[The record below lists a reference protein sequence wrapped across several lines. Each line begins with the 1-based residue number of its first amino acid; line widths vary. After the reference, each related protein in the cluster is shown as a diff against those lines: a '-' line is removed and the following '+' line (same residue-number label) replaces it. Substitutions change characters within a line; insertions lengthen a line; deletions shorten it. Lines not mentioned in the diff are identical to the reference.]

1 MARIAFWKL
10 SGSGNDFIV
19 IDNRRGVVAAE
30 AGPALA
36 RRLCA
41 RGFSVGA
48 DGLILIERSREADFA
63 WRFYNADGSEPAM
76 CGNGG
81 RCAARFALL
90 KGIAPARMRF
100 MTGAGLIHAEV
111 KGDRVKL
118 QLPLPSGY
126 RDRVAVEVDGRRLE
140 PGFLVVGVPHAVVP
154 AAALE
159 QTPVAEW
166 GRALRHDPAFG
177 PAGTNV
183 NFFRVEGPRRLS
195 VRTYER
201 GVEGET
207 LACGTGSV
215 ATALVAAAA
224 GLVKSPV
231 TVVTG
236 GGEELR
242 VHFRRRGGEFGEV
255 FLEGKAD
262 VVFEGRTWE
271 EPAATGPRSPHG
283 ARSAS
288 AQSSRFQRRAKKE

>member
-1 MARIAFWKL
+1 MARLSFWKM
-10 SGSGNDFIV
+10 SGSGNDFILV
-19 IDNRRGVVAAE
+19 DNRRGVVAAG
-30 AGPALA
+30 AGADLA

-48 DGLILIERSREADFA
+48 DGLILVERSREADFS
-63 WRFYNADGSEPAM
+63 WRFYNADGSEAAM

-81 RCAARFALL
+81 RCAARFAFL
-90 KGIAPARMRF
+90 KGIAAARMCF

-111 KGDRVKL
+111 RGDRVKL
-118 QLPLPSGY
+118 QLPLPSGF
-126 RDRVAVEVDGRRLE
+126 RERVAVEVDGRSLD
-140 PGFLVVGVPHAVVP
+140 PGFLVVGVPHAVVQ

-159 QTPVAEW
+159 QTPVAAW

-177 PAGTNV
+177 PAGANV
-183 NFFRVEGPRRLS
+183 NFFRVEGPRRLR

-201 GVEGET
+201 GVEAET
-207 LACGTGSV
+207 MACGTGSV

-231 TVVTG
+231 TVTTS
-236 GGEELR
+236 GGEELL

-271 EPAATGPRSPHG
+271 EPPVPAPRRRTATKRTRGV
-283 ARSAS
+283 
-288 AQSSRFQRRAKKE
+288 

>member
-1 MARIAFWKL
+1 MARIPFWKM

-19 IDNRRGVVAAE
+19 IDNRRGLVPAGE
-30 AGPALA
+30 GPALA

-81 RCAARFALL
+81 RCAARFAFL

-100 MTGAGLIHAEV
+100 MTGAGLISAEV

-126 RDRVAVEVDGRRLE
+126 RERVAVTVDGRRLE
-140 PGFLVVGVPHAVVP
+140 PGFLVVGVPHAVVE

-159 QTPVAEW
+159 QVPVAEW
-166 GRALRHDPAFG
+166 GRSLRHDPAFG

-183 NFFRVEGPRRLS
+183 NFFSVEGPRRLR

-201 GVEGET
+201 GVEAET

-224 GLVKSPV
+224 GLVTSPV
-231 TVVTG
+231 TVVTS
-236 GGEELR
+236 GGEELT
-242 VHFRRRGGEFGEV
+242 VHFRRRGGEYGEV

-262 VVFEGRTWE
+262 VVYEGRTWE
-271 EPAATGPRSPHG
+271 EPAVSGVVRRGGPGKGGR
-283 ARSAS
+283 RSA
-288 AQSSRFQRRAKKE
+288 

>member
-1 MARIAFWKL
+1 MARISFWKM

-19 IDNRRGVVAAE
+19 IDNRRGGVAPAAGAE
-30 AGPALA
+30 LA
-36 RRLCA
+36 RRLCQ
-41 RGFSVGA
+41 RNFSIGA
-48 DGLILIERSREADFA
+48 DGLILVERSREADFA
-63 WRFYNADGSEPAM
+63 WRFFNADGSEAAM

-81 RCAARFALL
+81 RCAARFAYL

-111 KGDRVKL
+111 KGERVKL

-126 RDRVAVEVDGRRLE
+126 RERVAVAVDGRRVD

-154 AAALE
+154 APALE

-177 PAGTNV
+177 PAGANV
-183 NFFRVEGPRRLS
+183 NFFRVEGPRRLR

-201 GVEGET
+201 GVEAET
-207 LACGTGSV
+207 MACGTGSV

-231 TVVTG
+231 TVVTR
-236 GGEELR
+236 GGEELL
-242 VHFRRRGGEFGEV
+242 VYFRRRGGEYGEV
-255 FLEGKAD
+255 FLEGRAD
-262 VVFEGRTWE
+262 VVYEGRTWE
-271 EPAATGPRSPHG
+271 ESVAPKP
-283 ARSAS
+283 
-288 AQSSRFQRRAKKE
+288 QRGRQRKQT

>member
-1 MARIAFWKL
+1 MARIPFWKM

-19 IDNRRGVVAAE
+19 IDNRRGLVPAGE
-30 AGPALA
+30 GPALA

-48 DGLILIERSREADFA
+48 DALKKNKRSREADFA

-81 RCAARFALL
+81 RCAARFAFL

-100 MTGAGLIHAEV
+100 MTGAGLISAEV

-126 RDRVAVEVDGRRLE
+126 RERVAVTVDGRRLE
-140 PGFLVVGVPHAVVP
+140 PGFLVVGVPHAVVE

-159 QTPVAEW
+159 QVPVAEW
-166 GRALRHDPAFG
+166 GRSLRHDPAFG

-183 NFFRVEGPRRLS
+183 NFFSVEGPRRLR

-201 GVEGET
+201 GVEAET

-224 GLVKSPV
+224 GLVTSPV
-231 TVVTG
+231 TVVTS
-236 GGEELR
+236 GGEELT
-242 VHFRRRGGEFGEV
+242 VHFRRRGGEYGEV

-262 VVFEGRTWE
+262 VVYEGRTWE
-271 EPAATGPRSPHG
+271 EPAVSGVVRRGGPGKGGR
-283 ARSAS
+283 RSA
-288 AQSSRFQRRAKKE
+288 

>member
-1 MARIAFWKL
+1 VIQHHRTSAAVARIPFWKM

-19 IDNRRGVVAAE
+19 IDNRRGLVT
-30 AGPALA
+30 AGEGPDLA

-81 RCAARFALL
+81 RCAARFAFL

-100 MTGAGLIHAEV
+100 MTGAGLIRAEV
-111 KGDRVKL
+111 NGDRVKL

-126 RDRVAVEVDGRRLE
+126 RERVPVAVDGRPLE
-140 PGFLVVGVPHAVVP
+140 PGFLLVGVPHAVVE

-159 QTPVAEW
+159 QVPVAAW
-166 GRALRHDPAFG
+166 GRALRYDPAFG

-183 NFFRVEGPRRLS
+183 NFFRVEGPHRLR

-201 GVEGET
+201 GVEAET

-231 TVVTG
+231 TVVTS
-236 GGEELR
+236 GGEQLT
-242 VHFRRRGGEFGEV
+242 VHFRRRGGEYGEV

-262 VVFEGRTWE
+262 VVYEGRTWE
-271 EPAATGPRSPHG
+271 EPAAAKPR
-283 ARSAS
+283 
-288 AQSSRFQRRAKKE
+288 RRR

>member
-1 MARIAFWKL
+1 MNPRPRTTGAVGRLSFWKM

-19 IDNRRGVVAAE
+19 VDNRRGAVP
-30 AGPALA
+30 AGAGADVA
-36 RRLCA
+36 RRLCR

-63 WRFYNADGSEPAM
+63 WRFYNADGSEAAM

-81 RCAARFALL
+81 RCAARFAHL

-100 MTGAGLIHAEV
+100 ATGAGIIRAEV

-118 QLPLPSGY
+118 QLPLPTGY
-126 RDRVAVEVDGRRLE
+126 RERVPVAVAGRALE
-140 PGFLVVGVPHAVVP
+140 PGFIVVGVPHAVLE

-159 QTPVAEW
+159 AAPVAEW
-166 GRALRHDPAFG
+166 GRALRHDAAFG

-183 NFFRVEGPRRLS
+183 NFYRVEGPRRLR

-207 LACGTGSV
+207 QACGTGSV
-215 ATALVAAAA
+215 ATTLVAAAA
-224 GLVKSPV
+224 GLVTSPV
-231 TVVTG
+231 TVVTS
-236 GGEELR
+236 GGEELI
-242 VHFRRRGGEFGEV
+242 VHFRRRDGELREV

-262 VVFEGRTWE
+262 VVYEGRTWE
-271 EPAATGPRSPHG
+271 EPAVRAT
-283 ARSAS
+283 
-288 AQSSRFQRRAKKE
+288 RRG